1 MCSVINV
8 THADTKGHGTE
19 RGTMKKAMKSFG
31 LRVEEETKLYY
42 EQEAESMGVT
52 LGCRIRRILKQ
63 HMDAEKRSNANSKTS

>member
-1 MCSVINV
+1 
-8 THADTKGHGTE
+8 
-19 RGTMKKAMKSFG
+19 MKKAMKSFG